1 MTLVCIL
8 FCPIVIWHGIVYIA
22 KEHYC
27 FVNFSNVRAVL
38 WFLLNIYGIP
48 LLLLLLIYLRITIF
62 LGQHSNNQT
71 LVIKQRQQ
79 RDLAVIRRIII
90 IISLLVTLGIPTT
103 VLLLILYITGQ
114 GLSLFYR
121 IAWFTASLS
130 MIALS
135 LSMVVL
141 TPQLKNIVLK
151 KFRHNRVIPLNGTV
165 VGLMPMR
172 I

>member
-1 MTLVCIL
+1 VD
-8 FCPIVIWHGIVYIA
+8 
-22 KEHYC
+22 
-27 FVNFSNVRAVL
+27 FSNVRGVL

-103 VLLLILYITGQ
+103 ALLLILYITGQ
-114 GLSLFYR
+114 ELSLFYR

-151 KFRHNRVIPLNGTV
+151 KFRHNRVVPLNGTV
-165 VGLMPMR
+165 VGLIPMR